1 MPNQHVPDLLCST
14 FPRRASISR
23 ALKHL
28 ANMASEIV
36 AKDIRFQA
44 VEPPSSVRDRL
55 RNEGVD
61 CKLGRVNPF
70 TTVADAIDNLVLNVT
85 GEQTRT

>member
-1 MPNQHVPDLLCST
+1 
-14 FPRRASISR
+14 
-23 ALKHL
+23 
-28 ANMASEIV
+28 MASEIV